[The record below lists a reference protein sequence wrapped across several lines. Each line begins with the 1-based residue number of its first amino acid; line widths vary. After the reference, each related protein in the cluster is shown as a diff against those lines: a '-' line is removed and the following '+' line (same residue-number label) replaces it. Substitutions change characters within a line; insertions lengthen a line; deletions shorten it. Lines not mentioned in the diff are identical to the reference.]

1 MFSPVEAF
9 LTLPYTGMVY
19 VLSCR
24 GFLVVIVHRDGVCS
38 LLLRLSCCYRAQGW
52 CMFSPAE
59 AFLLYRTQGWCM
71 FSPVEAFLMLSYTGM
86 VYVSSPVEALCS
98 LLRCFLL
105 VIVHRDG
112 VCSLL

>member
-1 MFSPVEAF
+1 MFSLVEAF
-9 LTLPYTGMVY
+9 LLLSYTGMVY

-24 GFLVVIVHRDGVCS
+24 GFLD
-38 LLLRLSCCYRAQGW
+38 
-52 CMFSPAE
+52 
-59 AFLLYRTQGWCM
+59 YRTQGWCM

-86 VYVSSPVEALCS
+86 VYVLSC
-98 LLRCFLL
+98 RGFLD